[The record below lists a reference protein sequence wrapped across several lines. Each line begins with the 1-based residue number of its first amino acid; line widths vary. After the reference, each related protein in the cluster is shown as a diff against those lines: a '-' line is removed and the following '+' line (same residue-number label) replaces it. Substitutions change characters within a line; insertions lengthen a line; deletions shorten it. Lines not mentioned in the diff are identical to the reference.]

1 MAKKIWTI
9 VVGCFCLQFLHGAE
23 VRDSI
28 LQLNLDEVVVQGRRS
43 TYVMRIDKRVFNV
56 GTDLMSTTGL
66 VSDLMRN
73 IPSVQVDVE
82 GNVSLRGSESVNILI
97 DGKPST
103 LMNTRTRADAL
114 RQIPAS
120 EIERIEVITNP
131 SAQYKPD
138 GVSGIIN
145 LVILICSL
153 ARFFSGQ

>member
-9 VVGCFCLQFLHGAE
+9 VVGCLCLQLLYGAE
-23 VRDSI
+23 VKDSI

-43 TYVMRIDKRVFNV
+43 IYVMRIDKRVFNV
-56 GTDLMSTTGL
+56 GTDLMSTSGS
-66 VSDLMRN
+66 VSDLMHN

-97 DGKPST
+97 DGKPSA

-120 EIERIEVITNP
+120 EIERIEIITNP
-131 SAQYKPD
+131 RRSTSPT
-138 GVSGIIN
+138 G
-145 LVILICSL
+145 
-153 ARFFSGQ
+153 